1 METITDPGDFDPE
14 GPRGFDDKATY
25 YILSDCATIDM
36 SIILCTFILLLP
48 IIALYFSI
56 SQTQSYLQDYFQ
68 TSALRINAVKPT
80 VFHWKCVL
88 TDSPSW
94 ILLLR

>member
-1 METITDPGDFDPE
+1 METIMDPGDFDPG

-56 SQTQSYLQDYFQ
+56 S
-68 TSALRINAVKPT
+68 
-80 VFHWKCVL
+80 
-88 TDSPSW
+88 
-94 ILLLR
+94 